1 MHISMGMREDLK
13 IPLTMLS
20 ISFLNMLPFKG
31 SYNGK
36 RFLFKKNIVESDNK
50 SENVKPNLKLYVWKD
65 LYSFENTDEKE
76 MIIKEF
82 DYTKEGI
89 EQGIDFVE
97 GISL

>member
-1 MHISMGMREDLK
+1 MGMREDLK

-20 ISFLNMLPFKG
+20 INFLDKLPFKG

-36 RFLFKKNIVESDNK
+36 RFMFKKYAVEGKNC
-50 SENVKPNLKLYVWKD
+50 LRLYLWKD

-82 DYTKEGI
+82 EYTKDGI

-97 GISL
+97 GTTV

>member
-1 MHISMGMREDLK
+1 MGMREDLK

-20 ISFLNMLPFKG
+20 INFLNKLPFKG

-36 RFLFKKNIVESDNK
+36 RFLFKKDVDSGKEC
-50 SENVKPNLKLYVWKD
+50 LKLYLWKD

-76 MIIKEF
+76 MVIKEF
-82 DYTKEGI
+82 DYSKDGI

-97 GISL
+97 GTAV

>member
-1 MHISMGMREDLK
+1 MGMREDLK

>member
-1 MHISMGMREDLK
+1 MGMREDLK

-36 RFLFKKNIVESDNK
+36 RFLFKKNVVESENK
-50 SENVKPNLKLYVWKD
+50 SESVKPNLKLYVWKD

>member
-50 SENVKPNLKLYVWKD
+50 SQSVKPNLKLYVWKD